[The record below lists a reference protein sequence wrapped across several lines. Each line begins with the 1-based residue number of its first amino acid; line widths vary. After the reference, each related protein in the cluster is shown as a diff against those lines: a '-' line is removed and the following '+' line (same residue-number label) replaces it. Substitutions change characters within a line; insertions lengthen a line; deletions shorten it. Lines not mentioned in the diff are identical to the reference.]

1 MTRLFQF
8 NDLSLDER
16 VVELHTHSNMSDGM
30 EPPEKLARRAKR
42 AGIRILSLTD
52 HDTVAGLS
60 RAEAEAKRLGVEF
73 VPGIELTCDHLGRSV
88 HLLGHF
94 IRPDAPRLAAQ
105 IKTHESARVK
115 RMGEIIE
122 RLKDCGLAVDKKD
135 FFAAYAHSPSITRG
149 QLGAYM
155 LKKGFAASREE
166 VFEKYI
172 GESAPG
178 YVQLDILSPFDAI
191 ELIHDAGG
199 AATLAHPLLSECDDI
214 VPALAE
220 AGLAGVEVEHPSQDA
235 DAQRHYR
242 KVAEE
247 HGLLCVGGSDCHGI
261 PHKRDRLGKFSQPLG
276 TLLELSK
283 RAKTRRVAT

>member
-1 MTRLFQF
+1 MTRLFRF
-8 NDLSLDER
+8 NNLSLDEK
-16 VVELHTHSNMSDGM
+16 VVELHTHSNMSDGL
-30 EPPEKLARRAKR
+30 ESPEKLVRRAKR

-105 IKTHESARVK
+105 IKAHESARVK

-122 RLKDCGLAVDKKD
+122 RLKGCGLEVDEKD

-149 QLGAYM
+149 QLSAYM
-155 LKKGFAASREE
+155 LHKGFAASREE

-199 AATLAHPLLSECDDI
+199 VATLAHPLLSGCDEI
-214 VPALAE
+214 IPTLADS
-220 AGLAGVEVEHPSQDA
+220 GLAGVEVEHPSQDA

-247 HGLLCVGGSDCHGI
+247 HGLLCMGGSDCHGI

-276 TLLELSK
+276 SLLELSK
-283 RAKTRRVAT
+283 RANTRRVAT